1 MKKPIKYFLNL
12 LLVFFCFNCYCQ
24 QKEYT
29 SLEEALKNKDSV
41 TCLNLKKQKIH
52 HFPMEIM
59 QLKNL
64 EKLSLSRNYLD
75 TIPKEIACLK
85 HLHYIDFSSNFIE
98 SLPCEMSLLP
108 IDTLI
113 LWDNQ
118 IRYFDSCF
126 AYLPLKYLD
135 LRAILMTRKEQKAI
149 INLFPNARIR
159 KDHPCN
165 CGR

>member
-1 MKKPIKYFLNL
+1 MKKQMKYFLSL
-12 LLVFFCFNCYCQ
+12 LFVLVSLNTYCQ
-24 QKEYT
+24 EKVYT

-41 TCLNLKKQKIH
+41 LYLNLKNKVIH
-52 HFPMEIM
+52 HFPTGIL

-64 EKLSLSRNYLD
+64 QKLSLSRNYLD
-75 TIPKEIACLK
+75 TIPKELATLK
-85 HLHYIDFSSNFIE
+85 HLHYLDLSSNFLT
-98 SLPCEMSLLP
+98 SLPAELSSLPL
-108 IDTLI
+108 DTLI

-118 IRYFDSCF
+118 IHSFDSSF
-126 AYLPLKYLD
+126 ARLPLKYLD

-149 INLFPNARIR
+149 LQIFPNTRVR